1 MKNIVLFI
9 LMMLP
14 VAVFGQKD
22 ITTFLGIPVDGTKN
36 AMINKLT
43 QKGFKKAAPGKT
55 YDLIGEFNG
64 EDVQLTIVTYKN
76 KVWRIMVS
84 DKNPC
89 SEIDVRIRF
98 NRLVDQ
104 FSKSDKYVTANFKEA
119 DSYFL
124 DEDEDI
130 SSGISLFHKRYEA
143 VFYQQ
148 PDISLIDTLK
158 VQNEIKSKLIRKFGE
173 QRVLHADEDVK
184 NEAVKESLY
193 YFADIINKKSVWF
206 MISGIGYNKYS
217 INLYYDNEYNHTTD
231 SDL

>member
-36 AMINKLT
+36 AMISKLT

-104 FSKSDKYVTANFKEA
+104 FSKSDKYVTANFMEA

-130 SSGISLFHKRYEA
+130 SSGISLFHK
-143 VFYQQ
+143 
-148 PDISLIDTLK
+148 
-158 VQNEIKSKLIRKFGE
+158 IRKFGE

-184 NEAVKESLY
+184 NEAIKESLY